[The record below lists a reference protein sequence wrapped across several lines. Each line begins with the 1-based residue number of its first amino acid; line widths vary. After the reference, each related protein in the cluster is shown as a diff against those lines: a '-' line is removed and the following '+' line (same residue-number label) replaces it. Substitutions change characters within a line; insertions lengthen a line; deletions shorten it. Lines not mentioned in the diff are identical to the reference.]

1 MTGSTDYLAT
11 GVIFGDFSFNVLFQC
26 KNDNFTVRNGIVNR
40 ATGYYYHSP
49 NAITSTGGNI
59 YFENVFFESNGT
71 DQFLIK
77 HSQKLHIT
85 NCRSNQQ
92 WDYAKSGIYFAD
104 TGSLYIS
111 NSNLELGNFDAA
123 VTVNSIWDGS
133 INGGEIMVD
142 NSIINGASKM
152 AVPTGNGLNSLG
164 AFDLLYNGSF
174 NRIMISN
181 SQFTGYTRYF
191 ISSTVLARTELATLD
206 LIAIDNCVVNSSAF
220 CFFYT
225 GAGKGFSCPNVN
237 VSNTSFYVSASQIYD
252 FIYSSGSAG
261 AVVSFAP
268 KFDSCYFK
276 LEAAGY
282 AIFGAPSKV
291 SNSIF
296 TSTAYRYNTNR
307 VDLDNCTFIN
317 STVSIAPT
325 FDLLYYGNA
334 GILTIDNVN
343 FPSNPGAVFAAFGGS
358 SASGG
363 ILAEAK
369 SINGTTYYKVF
380 KIGSNIAVSG
390 TFYKVNGVYFLRG
403 DDYYI
408 PNGSLIQDTH
418 LGTVEKVTF
427 NLATTLTAAAAAG
440 ATSITVTSATGI
452 ATGDK
457 LNVLCDNGLVS
468 TVTVGSYSSGLTIPI
483 SALGFAAANGSK
495 INFFRV
501 V

>member
-1 MTGSTDYLAT
+1 
-11 GVIFGDFSFNVLFQC
+11 
-26 KNDNFTVRNGIVNR
+26 
-40 ATGYYYHSP
+40 
-49 NAITSTGGNI
+49 
-59 YFENVFFESNGT
+59 
-71 DQFLIK
+71 
-77 HSQKLHIT
+77 
-85 NCRSNQQ
+85 
-92 WDYAKSGIYFAD
+92 
-104 TGSLYIS
+104 
-111 NSNLELGNFDAA
+111 
-123 VTVNSIWDGS
+123 
-133 INGGEIMVD
+133 MVD
-142 NSIINGASKM
+142 NSTITGTSKM
-152 AVPTGNGLNSLG
+152 AVPVGIGLDALG
-164 AFDLLYNGSF
+164 VFDLLYNGSF

-206 LIAIDNCVVNSSAF
+206 LIAVDNCVVNSNAF
-220 CFFYT
+220 CFNYT
-225 GAGKGFSCPNVN
+225 GAAKGFSCPNVN
-237 VSNTSFYVSASQIYD
+237 VSNTSFYVSASQSFD
-252 FIYSSGSAG
+252 FVTISGAAG
-261 AVVSFAP
+261 ATVSFAP
-268 KFDSCYFK
+268 RFDSCYFK
-276 LEAAGY
+276 LEATGK
-282 AIFGAPSKV
+282 AIFNAPSKV

-296 TSTAYRYNTNR
+296 NSTNYKYNTNR
-307 VDLDNCTFIN
+307 VDLVNCTFTN
-317 STVSIAPT
+317 STIAVTPA

-334 GILTIDNVN
+334 GILIIDSVN
-343 FPSNPGAVFAAFGGS
+343 FPTNPGAVFTAFGGS

-363 ILAEAK
+363 LLAEAK

-390 TFYKVNGVYFLRG
+390 TFYKVNGVYFLRD